1 MHLPRRRALIK
12 RAALALAMSSAQRL
26 GWAQGGTGTGAGP
39 QRAGMDLNNVY
50 AYRSDEGVILGYN
63 VRLELPHEVED
74 ALLKG
79 VAVVF
84 VAKADV
90 FRERW
95 YWRDKVQARVER
107 RWRLAYQ
114 PLTRRWRVTF
124 DGLSQHYN
132 TLGEALGVMARSSRW
147 RVLEWAPPTEDRDY
161 YIEFNFEL
169 DRDELPRPM
178 QIGLSDQNEWTLSV
192 FKRVPIA
199 PTPAAANAR

>member
-1 MHLPRRRALIK
+1 MHLPRRRAVLL
-12 RAALALAMSSAQRL
+12 RAALALAMSGAFGHVLAQS
-26 GWAQGGTGTGAGP
+26 GAP
-39 QRAGMDLNNVY
+39 IKKPIELASLF
-50 AYRSDEGVILGYN
+50 AYRSDEGVTLGYN
-63 VRLELPHEVED
+63 VRFDLPHDVED

-84 VAKADV
+84 VARADV

-95 YWRDKVQARVER
+95 YWRDKALATNEM

-132 TLGEALGVMARSSRW
+132 TLNEALGVMLRRSRW
-147 RVLEWAPPTEDRDY
+147 RVMDWAPAADDRDY
-161 YIEFNFEL
+161 YVEFNFEL

-178 QIGLSDQNEWTLSV
+178 QIGLGDQNEWTLTV
-192 FKRVPIA
+192 ARRVPIA
-199 PTPAAANAR
+199 PAPAR

>member
-1 MHLPRRRALIK
+1 MHLPRRRALLM
-12 RAALALAMSSAQRL
+12 RAALALAMSGMHRL
-26 GWAQGGTGTGAGP
+26 GLAQLASTSAGARPG
-39 QRAGMDLNNVY
+39 LSVNSVY

-63 VRLELPHEVED
+63 LKLDLPHDVED
-74 ALLKG
+74 ALYKG

-84 VAKADV
+84 VARADI

-95 YWRDKVQARVER
+95 YWRDKALARQER

-114 PLTRRWRVTF
+114 PLTRHWRVTF

-132 TLGEALGVMARSSRW
+132 TLQEAVGVMARSSRW
-147 RVLEWAPPTEDRDY
+147 RVLDTAPAAEDRDY
-161 YIEFNFEL
+161 YIEFSFEL

-178 QIGLSDQNEWTLSV
+178 QIGLSDQSEWSLSV

-199 PTPAAANAR
+199 PTPTTAR